1 MYRLFRDIATEDERI
16 LAIYRNGSRTNRNAV
31 QDIFQDCDIV
41 FVVKDITPFI
51 NEREKWYTNSL
62 CAKNVRRNGAKNGSK
77 KTD

>member
-51 NEREKWYTNSL
+51 NEREK
-62 CAKNVRRNGAKNGSK
+62 
-77 KTD
+77 